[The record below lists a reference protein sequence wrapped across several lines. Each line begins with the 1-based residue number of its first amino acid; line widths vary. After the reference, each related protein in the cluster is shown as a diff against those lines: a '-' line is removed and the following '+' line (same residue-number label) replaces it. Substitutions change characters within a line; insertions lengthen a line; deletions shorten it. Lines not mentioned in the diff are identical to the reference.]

1 MLEAYDKI
9 AAGYRRR
16 VWDIVDKFIEGPV
29 EVIADLGCGPAH
41 NSVNHLVKGRAA
53 KAVAL
58 DLSMIMLERGAA
70 LARKNSVDHRLFAVA
85 GDMRKLP
92 LRDSSVDS
100 VLIISS
106 LHHIL
111 PRDGRLTALNEVK
124 RVLKHGGKALT
135 IVWARWQAK
144 LLPHLFRGVMKFLL
158 RKSRSPWDM
167 VICKRTVC
175 REYHMYSLGELVRDV
190 REAGLLVERSGTYV
204 APGREGLPRK
214 NYFVVAVKP
223 SL

>member
-9 AAGYRRR
+9 AVGYRRR
-16 VWDIVDKFIEGPV
+16 VWDIVDRFIEDPV
-29 EVIADLGCGPAH
+29 EAIADLGCGPAH

-58 DLSMIMLERGAA
+58 DVSMNMLEKGSA
-70 LARKNSVDHRLFAVA
+70 LAKKNSVEHRLFAVA
-85 GDMRKLP
+85 GDMRRLP
-92 LRDSSVDS
+92 VRDSSVDS
-100 VLIISS
+100 ALVVSS

-111 PRDGRLTALNEVK
+111 PRDGRLAALNEVK
-124 RVLKHGGKALT
+124 RVLKPGRRALI

-144 LLPHLFRGVMKFLL
+144 LLPHLFKGVLMFLL
-158 RKSRSPWDM
+158 RKSRSPWDV

-204 APGREGLPRK
+204 APGRRGLPRK